1 MSNPANTSTSPQS
14 GAPVVI
20 GKRELDERTS
30 VVTVGGDLDL
40 LAAPNL
46 KWMLVDLLGAG
57 HDRLVVD
64 LTRVSFMDST
74 AVGVLVGVNRSL
86 DPGARLALVCAQRNV
101 LRIFEASGLDATFTI
116 FDNIDDAIAYVQ
128 KDPGGADDSA
138 EAIATLAPDAAV
150 VLGIATTAMPFAR
163 TRAQQ
168 AERWL
173 RVLLLH
179 GEVGVVL
186 RGLGVTEAAEP
197 TADDPAAAA
206 SSDPATAPEPDVI
219 ARITEDA
226 GRVAH
231 QRGASS
237 VATTDL
243 LLAVMHAYGADFN
256 RVLMAHGTTADE
268 LIERLGA
275 GAAGTDAV

>member
-1 MSNPANTSTSPQS
+1 MSNPANASTSPPS
-14 GAPVVI
+14 GSPVVI

-40 LAAPNL
+40 LSAPNL
-46 KWMLVDLLGAG
+46 KWMLVDLLGDG

-64 LTRVSFMDST
+64 LTRVTFMDST

-86 DPGARLALVCAQRNV
+86 DSGARLALVCTQRNV

-116 FDNIDDAIAYVQ
+116 FDNIDEAIAYVQ
-128 KDPGGADDSA
+128 KDPDSA

-179 GEVGVVL
+179 GAVGVVL

-231 QRGASS
+231 QRGANA

-275 GAAGTDAV
+275 GTPGADAV